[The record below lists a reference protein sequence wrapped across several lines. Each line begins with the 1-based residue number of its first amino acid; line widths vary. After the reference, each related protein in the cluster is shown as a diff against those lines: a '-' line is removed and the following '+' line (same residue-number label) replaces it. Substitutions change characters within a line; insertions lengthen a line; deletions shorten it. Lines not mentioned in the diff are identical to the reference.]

1 MYVVMGKQNCIQCEE
16 LNNLLEEKGMQFNYL
31 DMTEM
36 PNETMSCLRMYCNR
50 LPMVLNINH

>member
-36 PNETMSCLRMYCNR
+36 PNETI
-50 LPMVLNINH
+50 VV